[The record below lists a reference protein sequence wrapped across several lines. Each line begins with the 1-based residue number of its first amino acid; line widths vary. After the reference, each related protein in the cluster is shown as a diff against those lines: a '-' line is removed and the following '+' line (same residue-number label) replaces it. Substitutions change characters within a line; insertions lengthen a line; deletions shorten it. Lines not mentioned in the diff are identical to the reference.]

1 MRLTSALT
9 AALTLIVAIPLPSQ
23 AQVADSARAGVPAQ
37 PAVPTRADSL
47 RPPISPRR
55 AFLSSL
61 LVPGSGQAA
70 LDRGVSGTVFVTTE
84 ILSLFMIGKSLDDL
98 RRAKAAPD
106 SIIIG
111 YQTDASGEIIIDPET
126 GEPIPI
132 RQPGNLAAR
141 VSARRQHLEDWIALL
156 IFNHFFAG
164 ADAFVAAH
172 LWEVPARVSLDRVPR
187 GAGISVR
194 LAW

>member
-1 MRLTSALT
+1 MLGATSALLG
-9 AALTLIVAIPLPSQ
+9 AVPRAQ
-23 AQVADSARAGVPAQ
+23 AQVADSARVGVAAP
-37 PAVPTRADSL
+37 PRTPTRADSL

-84 ILSLFMIGKSLDDL
+84 VVSLFMIGKSLDDL

-106 SIIIG
+106 SIIVG
-111 YQTDASGEIIIDPET
+111 YEEDESGEVIIDPET

-132 RQPGNLAAR
+132 LEPGNLAAR

-164 ADAFVAAH
+164 ADAYVAAH
-172 LWEVPARVSLDRVPR
+172 LWEVPARVSLDRGPR
-187 GAGISVR
+187 GLGISVR
-194 LAW
+194 VAW